1 MKNLNEQLT
10 QGRQM
15 SIPNQMQHV
24 VITEAGGP
32 EKLAIIA
39 TATPEPKSDEVLVK
53 VHAFGINRPDILQ
66 RQGLYPMPAGVTP
79 VPGLEVA
86 GEVVAVGENV
96 EKFKVGDQVCGLTNG
111 GGYAEYC
118 VVPESQTL
126 AIPNGV
132 SYVQAAAI
140 PETFFT
146 VWANVFQMGRA
157 TQGET
162 ALIHGGSSGIG
173 TTALMLCRAFGIKT
187 FSTVGSD
194 DKAQAI
200 SDLTDAINYKTQDFE
215 TYINEKTDN
224 KGVDVILDMV
234 GAPYLERNLNLLRR
248 DGRLVYIAF
257 LGGAKAKE
265 VKLGQI
271 MMKRLTITGSTMRAR
286 NTAEKAEIAQ
296 GLMDNVAPLWAKGEC
311 LPMIFKTFKFDQ
323 IVDAHIAMDVGDHIG
338 KIVVEVI

>member
-1 MKNLNEQLT
+1 
-10 QGRQM
+10 M
-15 SIPNQMQHV
+15 SQKTMQHV
-24 VITEAGGP
+24 IITEPGGVD
-32 EKLAIIA
+32 KLAYETVVI
-39 TATPEPKSDEVLVK
+39 PEPKADEVLVK

-66 RQGLYPMPAGVTP
+66 RQGLYPMPKGVTP

-86 GEVVAVGENV
+86 GEVVAVGSDVNQ
-96 EKFKVGDQVCGLTNG
+96 FKVGDKVCGLTNG

-126 AIPNGV
+126 NILENV
-132 SYVQAAAI
+132 SFVQAAAI

-146 VWANVFQMGRA
+146 VWANVFQMGKA
-157 TQGET
+157 KAGET
-162 ALIHGGSSGIG
+162 VLVHGGTSGIG
-173 TTALMLCRAFGIKT
+173 TTALMLCKSLGIKT
-187 FSTVGSD
+187 FATAGSD
-194 DKAQAI
+194 EKIQAI
-200 SDLTDAINYKTQDFE
+200 SHLTTGINYKTQDFE
-215 TYINEKTDN
+215 QVINEATDN
-224 KGVDVILDMV
+224 AGVDVILDMV
-234 GAPYLERNLNLLRR
+234 GAPYLEKNLNLLRR

-296 GLMDNVAPLWAKGEC
+296 GLKTHVAPLWAKGEC
-311 LPMIFKTFKFDQ
+311 LPMIYKTFKFNEIQ
-323 IVDAHIAMDVGDHIG
+323 DAHAAMDTGEHIG